1 MSGSPPSPPPSN
13 FHLEVLITGRNVLLL
28 YRSGVWTSPITP
40 KRSLCPPSTRAIL
53 PLCCVSCECQ
63 MCFHRN
69 FAKYALRIS
78 SRGRGFEAVLWLRVS
93 PARLRPPDRRLFKHT
108 QTERR
113 TDSGHLRRL
122 LGLRLLQ
129 LPGKREG
136 CCGRCFLIKAPIF
149 KGI

>member
-1 MSGSPPSPPPSN
+1 MSGRPPL
-13 FHLEVLITGRNVLLL
+13 HLEVLITGRIFLLL

-53 PLCCVSCECQ
+53 PLCCLSCECQ

-69 FAKYALRIS
+69 FPKYALRIS
-78 SRGRGFEAVLWLRVS
+78 SRARGGGFEAVLWLRVS

-113 TDSGHLRRL
+113 TDSSHLRCL

-129 LPGKREG
+129 LPGKKRG
-136 CCGRCFLIKAPIF
+136 MLWSLLLNKSADI
-149 KGI
+149 